1 MAEEVK
7 TRGSQNMHYITTSVS
22 FERGP
27 VSLGAGAWGP
37 QPRCQGA
44 SRGHGAGTGTI
55 GSGGQASPKMAI
67 SRVLPLAVQR
77 GGGGEGAPV
86 AKGGGGGVHAV
97 AAHAYRVHQALLSGG
112 CFC

>member
-1 MAEEVK
+1 
-7 TRGSQNMHYITTSVS
+7 MHYVTTSVS
-22 FERGP
+22 FKRGP

-37 QPRCQGA
+37 QPRCRRA
-44 SRGHGAGTGTI
+44 SRGHGAGAGTT
-55 GSGGQASPKMAI
+55 SGAGQASAKVAV

-77 GGGGEGAPV
+77 GGGRQGAPV

-97 AAHAYRVHQALLSGG
+97 AIHAHRVHQTLLRGD